1 MNASPRSWIAPTQTD
16 IAREALAQIGTR
28 SDITSIADNT
38 VEAKYVTILFDPI
51 RDFLLVDGDYDW
63 STRWVVPVAYGV
75 PAPPWKYV
83 YPYPPDALRIR
94 QLIPLQFEALDPR
107 PVEWSIT
114 GTDVTSTK
122 VVTNVEI
129 GYIYYT
135 AAVDTMFWDAMFRQA
150 FVRMLASALAFAL
163 ENRIE
168 ASKVK
173 LDEALGFAGIAKLR
187 DM

>member
-1 MNASPRSWIAPTQTD
+1 MVTQLD

-28 SDITSIADNT
+28 SNIASLSDGSAESTYINLL
-38 VEAKYVTILFDPI
+38 YQPI

-63 STRWVVPVAYGV
+63 SLVFGALVEGGT
-75 PAPPWKYV
+75 PADPWRFQYL
-83 YPYPPDALRIR
+83 YPPDALRIR
-94 QLIPLQFEALDPR
+94 QLFPTDYDPLDPR
-107 PVEWSIT
+107 PVEWMINSNGALRTIFT
-114 GTDVTSTK
+114 RVSVIRCHFTRAVT
-122 VVTNVEI
+122 E
-129 GYIYYT
+129 
-135 AAVDTMFWDAMFRQA
+135 DFWDAMFRQS